1 MGSDILRHVMLR
13 KLRIALVGVF
23 VAVGVGVLGL
33 VFYSY
38 FISNT
43 TGQLRVRGETAVN
56 TSAEILTTS
65 RGEFIDKTVPSQ
77 VDQNPAPFMTYE
89 APDFELTDLEG
100 DAFSLSQFKGKP
112 VLLNFWAT
120 WCPPCRKEM
129 PDLQAFDEKYGE
141 QVQVLGV
148 NWDYQSDVSE
158 EVREFLDEYDITYP
172 NVLDKSGEVFVKY
185 QLTGLPVTYWI
196 DEEGVIR
203 GIWFGAMKEEDIV
216 TGFQKITDVIDE

>member
-89 APDFELTDLEG
+89 APDFELTDLKG

-129 PDLQAFDEKYGE
+129 PDLQAFDEKYGST
-141 QVQVLGV
+141 L
-148 NWDYQSDVSE
+148 
-158 EVREFLDEYDITYP
+158 R
-172 NVLDKSGEVFVKY
+172 
-185 QLTGLPVTYWI
+185 
-196 DEEGVIR
+196 
-203 GIWFGAMKEEDIV
+203 
-216 TGFQKITDVIDE
+216 